1 MSDTFLYIL
10 GAGASYNALPL
21 VKDFAADMKKFA
33 QSLESYQPY
42 PENRGT
48 KTWGGDREG
57 LVSAL
62 KWLVQEASHHA
73 SIDTFAKKLFFR
85 RDNASL
91 KKLKA
96 TLSTYLA
103 IRQARQHV
111 DFRYDSF
118 LASVLE
124 SDELGSISLPK
135 QLRIVTWNYDIQLE
149 RAFYGFCND
158 EKMVTEQISFNES
171 MVYRVNGRCATNPPG
186 TVHTDWFKVY
196 EESDNDPWTRGIVL
210 YNKYMES
217 ATPES
222 EIRFAWED
230 VVRTRFE
237 TSKLDLEEVNTIVV
251 IGYSFPYFNREIDD
265 LILKQIGEI
274 DKIYLQYP
282 EGEHLAIEQRL
293 EKLAPLH
300 SGFVRVDARDLF
312 YIPDNF

>member
-1 MSDTFLYIL
+1 
-10 GAGASYNALPL
+10 
-21 VKDFAADMKKFA
+21 
-33 QSLESYQPY
+33 
-42 PENRGT
+42 
-48 KTWGGDREG
+48 
-57 LVSAL
+57 
-62 KWLVQEASHHA
+62 
-73 SIDTFAKKLFFR
+73 
-85 RDNASL
+85 
-91 KKLKA
+91 
-96 TLSTYLA
+96 
-103 IRQARQHV
+103 
-111 DFRYDSF
+111 
-118 LASVLE
+118 
-124 SDELGSISLPK
+124 
-135 QLRIVTWNYDIQLE
+135 
-149 RAFYGFCND
+149 
-158 EKMVTEQISFNES
+158 
-171 MVYRVNGRCATNPPG
+171 
-186 TVHTDWFKVY
+186 
-196 EESDNDPWTRGIVL
+196 
-210 YNKYMES
+210 MES